1 MRRRPQTL
9 EVDGQRSVG
18 DARKIL
24 VFDTET
30 TGMVDWKHPE
40 NSQRQPHLVQL
51 GMLLV
56 DTLDWQPISQYASL
70 VDLEQ
75 GVDMEPGALA
85 AHGISAAMCREDGV
99 SLRLACDVFVKA
111 ALQADRLVAHNL
123 GFDRIVMRA
132 ACERAG
138 ASLDWLTGVPG
149 YCTMEASTPILQ
161 LPGKRGHKW
170 PTLAEAYAF
179 FSGQSLQGAHDASV
193 DAAACLEIYRGL
205 QEREVIP

>member
-1 MRRRPQTL
+1 M
-9 EVDGQRSVG
+9 VDREWSVS

-40 NSQRQPHLVQL
+40 NSRRQPHLVQL
-51 GMLLV
+51 GILLV
-56 DTLDWQPISQYASL
+56 DTLSWEPISQYSSL
-70 VDLEQ
+70 VALEP
-75 GVDMEPGALA
+75 GVAMEPGALA
-85 AHGISAAMCREDGV
+85 AHGISEAMCREDGV
-99 SLRLACDVFVKA
+99 PLPLACDVFVKA
-111 ALQADRLVAHNL
+111 ALQADRMVAHNL

-138 ASLDWLTGVPG
+138 ASLGWLTEVPG

-161 LPGKRGHKW
+161 LPGKHGHKW

-179 FSGQSLQGAHDASV
+179 FSRQPLEGAHDASV